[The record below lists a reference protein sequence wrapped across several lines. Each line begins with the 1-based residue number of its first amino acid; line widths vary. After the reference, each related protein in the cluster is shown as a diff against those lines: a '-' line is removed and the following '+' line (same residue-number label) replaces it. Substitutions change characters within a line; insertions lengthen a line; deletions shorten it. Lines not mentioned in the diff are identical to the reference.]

1 MEGFIL
7 ECSGK
12 ESVVSCRVRLDGIAK
27 TRVGGRDEVGV
38 ILSRSVHD
46 LIREQTRHH
55 QQQRE

>member
-12 ESVVSCRVRLDGIAK
+12 ESVVSRRVRLDGIAK
-27 TRVGGRDEVGV
+27 TWVGGRDEVGV

-46 LIREQTRHH
+46 LIREQTCHH
-55 QQQRE
+55 

>member
-55 QQQRE
+55 

>member
-12 ESVVSCRVRLDGIAK
+12 ESVVSRVRLDGIAK
-27 TRVGGRDEVGV
+27 TRVGGGDEVVV

-55 QQQRE
+55 